1 MNTKPI
7 NVALITCSKCLIEKK
22 SEYFYKRGKI
32 CCDCNNEKR
41 RQKYKNDEEY
51 RKKLIQMSSDFKH
64 EKFISL

>member
-51 RKKLIQMSSDFKH
+51 RKKFS
-64 EKFISL
+64 E